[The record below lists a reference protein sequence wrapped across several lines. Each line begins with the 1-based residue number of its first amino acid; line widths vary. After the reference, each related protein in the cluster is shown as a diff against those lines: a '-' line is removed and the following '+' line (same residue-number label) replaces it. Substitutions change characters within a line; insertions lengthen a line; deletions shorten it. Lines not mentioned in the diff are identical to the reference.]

1 MLSKQSIDILIDLVE
16 IKLSSMIV
24 QDKEDMREVK
34 KLRICRSELIT
45 LSKLANRQAIQEEN
59 LVPESNLGNQFL

>member
-34 KLRICRSELIT
+34 KLRICRSELIA
-45 LSKLANRQAIQEEN
+45 LSKLASRQAIQEEN
-59 LVPESNLGNQFL
+59 LTHETNLGNQFL